1 MLRLPGEVGDPRFL
15 RFLEQV
21 GDEQLKRF
29 STDDFLVIDLV
40 HREEPLPDHLKDR
53 TKDLVSAGVIERTGR
68 GKLILSRRFYSFLGE
83 TGVHTRKAG
92 LDRQTEKELLMKH
105 LRSADAEG
113 APMAELVQVLKDRS
127 RGHVQRLINELRDE
141 ARAHAVGTTRAG
153 RWFAG
158 PSSTGES

>member
-21 GDEQLKRF
+21 GDQQLKRF
-29 STDDFLVIDLV
+29 STDDFLVIDSV

-53 TKDLVSAGVIERTGR
+53 TKGLVTAGVIERTGR

-92 LDRQTEKELLMKH
+92 LDRETEKELLMKH
-105 LRSADAEG
+105 LKAAGADG
-113 APMAELVQVLKDRS
+113 APMAELIQVLPGKS
-127 RGHVQRLINELRDE
+127 RDHIKRLLEQLRD
-141 ARAHAVGTTRAG
+141 AGRAHVTGAKRTS
-153 RWFAG
+153 RWHSG
-158 PSSTGES
+158 PASS